1 MEQTEAILIRK
12 RKWSDTSLIT
22 TWFTANHGKV
32 TTVAKAARR
41 AGSPF
46 AGGLDLFHRVEI
58 AYVCSRKSAVHT
70 LREVRLIEPF
80 NSVGTTNLFLC
91 GYFAELVDLVTQP
104 GCPAPEIFDLLNRAY
119 RHLSNNPA
127 NTRALE
133 FFENEL
139 CRLMGIEDS
148 ATCTL
153 VAIETYCGRIPTSRK
168 AAVDLLNPRITP

>member
-22 TWFTANHGKV
+22 TWFTASHGTV

-46 AGGLDLFHRVEI
+46 AGGLDLFHHVEL
-58 AYVCSRKSAVHT
+58 AYVSSRKSEVHT
-70 LREVRLIEPF
+70 LREVRLIKPF

-104 GCPAPEIFDLLNRAY
+104 SCPAPEIFDLLNRAY

-139 CRLMGIEDS
+139 CQLMGIEDS